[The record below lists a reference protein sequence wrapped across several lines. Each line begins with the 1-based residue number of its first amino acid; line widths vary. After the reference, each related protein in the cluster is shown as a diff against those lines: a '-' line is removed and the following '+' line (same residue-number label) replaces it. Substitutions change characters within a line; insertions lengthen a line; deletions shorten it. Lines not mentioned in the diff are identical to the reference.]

1 MTESLAGFNEELVV
15 SNLQRLKAW
24 GIKVALDDFGK
35 GYSSLT
41 ALQVFPV
48 DVLKLDKEFLSNK
61 SSPAMLE
68 SLVHLGGKLG
78 LKVLCEGIET
88 LEQLRFLA
96 GIGCTYGQGYYI
108 ARPMPFADF
117 EAFLAQRASL

>member
-1 MTESLAGFNEELVV
+1 M
-15 SNLQRLKAW
+15 
-24 GIKVALDDFGK
+24 
-35 GYSSLT
+35 
-41 ALQVFPV
+41 
-48 DVLKLDKEFLSNK
+48 DVLKLDKEFLSDK
-61 SSPAMLE
+61 SSPAMVE

-117 EAFLAQRASL
+117 EAFLTQRASL